1 MKKLLSMLAVAT
13 MLLVAVGCE
22 KNDEV
27 IAASNLPREVTTFV
41 QVHFPNI
48 EIMNVIKDYSGHK
61 AYDFEIMLNDGTR
74 IEISKNGQWQD
85 VENYKKGV
93 PASIVPAP
101 IQAYVVEN
109 HPDAKIVAIDRE
121 RGFEVELNIGVDIH
135 FDKNGNFNRYDY

>member
-13 MLLVAVGCE
+13 ALLVAVGCQ

-27 IAASNLPREVTTFV
+27 IMVSNLPREVATFV
-41 QVHFPNI
+41 QVHFPDV
-48 EIMNVIKDYSGHK
+48 EIVNVVKDYSGRK

-74 IEISKNGQWQD
+74 IEISKSGQWQD

-93 PASIVPAP
+93 PMSIVPAT
-101 IQAYVVEN
+101 IQAYVADN
-109 HPDAKIVAIDRE
+109 HPDAMIVSIDRE